1 MSQRLSRQEI
11 KRDEVLEGLSRSIEF
26 SRHHARA
33 IGLAALA
40 ALLVV
45 LAALGAGWW
54 MKQRGERANHALSE
68 VLGSEAGV
76 ADRQSLEEV
85 AARYGSSAPGS
96 VALALAGEAAAAEG
110 DLAAAR
116 EHWEAFL
123 DRAPQSMLSVNV
135 RLNLIGLARQQGR
148 AEEVERELRAML
160 EAPDPALP
168 VSLARYQL
176 GLTLETL
183 GRPDE
188 ARAAYDQVLEEA
200 PDSPVARAARERQA
214 ALVEG

>member
-1 MSQRLSRQEI
+1 MSRRLSRQEI

-45 LAALGAGWW
+45 LGVLGAGWW
-54 MKQRGERANHALSE
+54 MKQREQRANQALSE
-68 VLGSEAGV
+68 VLDGEAGV
-76 ADRQSLEEV
+76 ADRQRLEEV
-85 AARYGSSAPGS
+85 AARYGTSAAGA

-123 DRAPQSMLSVNV
+123 ESAPQSMLSVNV
-135 RLNLIGLARQQGR
+135 RLNLIDLARQQGR

-183 GRPDE
+183 GRPGE
-188 ARAAYDQVLEEA
+188 ARAAYDQLLEEA